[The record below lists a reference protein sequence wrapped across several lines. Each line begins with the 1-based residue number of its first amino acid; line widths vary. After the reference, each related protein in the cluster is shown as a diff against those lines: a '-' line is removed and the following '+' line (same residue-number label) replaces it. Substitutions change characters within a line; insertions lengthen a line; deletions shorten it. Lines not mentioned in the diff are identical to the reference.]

1 MEKLKLKLSLV
12 EGWKRLWKSY
22 SIIFSLAN
30 ILQALSVTGLSVLG
44 VVNVYFAFK
53 LVIGMA
59 ILFGLLGLV
68 GRLISQPVLVKYPSV
83 GNTDVK

>member
-1 MEKLKLKLSLV
+1 MSLIIPRHLLTWID
-12 EGWKRLWKSY
+12 ESRGTKSRQA
-22 SIIFSLAN
+22 F

-44 VVNVYFAFK
+44 VINVYFAFK

-68 GRLISQPVLVKYPSV
+68 GRLISQPVLVKDPAV
-83 GNTDVK
+83 ENTDV

>member
-44 VVNVYFAFK
+44 VINVYFAFK
-53 LVIGMA
+53 IVITLA
-59 ILFGLLGLV
+59 IVFGVLGLI
-68 GRLISQPVLVKYPSV
+68 GRLIKQPVLVNDPNV
-83 GNTDVK
+83 ENTDVQ

>member
-1 MEKLKLKLSLV
+1 MKLSLV
-12 EGWKRLWKSY
+12 DGWKKLWKSY
-22 SIIFSLAN
+22 SVIFSLAN

-68 GRLISQPVLVKYPSV
+68 GRLVKQPVLVKDPTV
-83 GNTDVK
+83 ENTDV

>member
-1 MEKLKLKLSLV
+1 LEKLKLKLSLV

-44 VVNVYFAFK
+44 VINVYFAFK
-53 LVIGMA
+53 IVITLA
-59 ILFGLLGLV
+59 IVFGVLGLI
-68 GRLISQPVLVKYPSV
+68 GRLIKQPVLVNDPNV
-83 GNTDVK
+83 ENTDVQ

>member
-1 MEKLKLKLSLV
+1 MILLKLKLV
-12 EGWKRLWKSY
+12 DGWKKLFKSY
-22 SIIFSLAN
+22 SVIFSLAN

-44 VVNVYFAFK
+44 VINVYFAFK

-68 GRLISQPVLVKYPSV
+68 GRLISQPVLVKDTSV
-83 GNTDVK
+83 ENTDVK